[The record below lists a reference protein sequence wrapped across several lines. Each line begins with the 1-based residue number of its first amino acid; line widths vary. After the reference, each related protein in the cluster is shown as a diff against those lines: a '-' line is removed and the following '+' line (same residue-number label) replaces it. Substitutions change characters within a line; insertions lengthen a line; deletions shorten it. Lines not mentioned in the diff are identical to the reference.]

1 MYPYPRPVFFAA
13 TKSFWLT
20 VVGILLVLF
29 EAPSEVLYG
38 LAEPLSLVLPWTG
51 AQIGD
56 TLNRVAPAILWALA
70 IQQRAGAA
78 RPYTIDP
85 KATE

>member
-1 MYPYPRPVFFAA
+1 MYQRPIFFAA

-20 VVGILLVLF
+20 VVGIMLLIF

-38 LAEPLSLVLPWTG
+38 LAEPLALILPWTPT
-51 AQIGD
+51 QIGD
-56 TLNRVAPAILWALA
+56 SLTRVAPAILWAFA

-78 RPYTIDP
+78 RPYTADP
-85 KATE
+85 KATD